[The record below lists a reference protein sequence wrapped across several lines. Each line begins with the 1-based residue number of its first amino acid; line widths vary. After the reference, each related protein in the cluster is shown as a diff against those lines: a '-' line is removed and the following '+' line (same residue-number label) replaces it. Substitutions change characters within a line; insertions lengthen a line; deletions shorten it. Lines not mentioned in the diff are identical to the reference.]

1 MKKYCI
7 IGQDERSK
15 YIRKMYIEEGKEIVD
30 YEKADYI
37 IAPIPFSRDNV
48 KITGEIINCEEV
60 INILENKILFTG
72 AISNDIKE
80 KLNNFKYYD
89 LMELDEVA
97 IFNAIPTAEGAI
109 YEAIKNSNITL
120 SNSNVLVLGYG
131 RIGKVLCE
139 MLKGMNAK
147 VYCEARKKKDIAFIE
162 AMGYNSIYIDDLNSY
177 LPKMD
182 YIFNTI
188 PVTLLNQS
196 NLKYINKECTIIDLA
211 SAPGGIDF
219 VLAKEMELNVVW
231 TLSLPSKVAPKSAA
245 RYLKDAIDE
254 IITKENEFGS

>member
-7 IGQDERSK
+7 IGEDERST
-15 YIRKMYIEEGKEIVD
+15 YIRKMYIEEGKEITD
-30 YEKADYI
+30 YIKADYI
-37 IAPIPFSRDNV
+37 IAPIPFSRDGIR
-48 KITGEIINCEEV
+48 ITGEV
-60 INILENKILFTG
+60 ITCDELISSIENKILFTG
-72 AISNDIKE
+72 AVSNSLKE
-80 KLNNFKYYD
+80 KMTNVKYYD

-97 IFNAIPTAEGAI
+97 ILNAIPTAEGAI
-109 YEAIKNSNITL
+109 FEAIKNSNITL
-120 SNSNVLVLGYG
+120 NGSNVLVMGYG

-162 AMGYNSIYIDDLNSY
+162 SMGYNSIYIDDLNSY

-188 PVTLLNQS
+188 PVTLLNKT
-196 NLKYINKECTIIDLA
+196 NLKYINKECLIIDLA

-219 VLAKEMELNVVW
+219 ELAKKMNLNVVW
-231 TLSLPSKVAPKSAA
+231 ALSLPSKVAPKSAA
-245 RYLKDAIDE
+245 KYLKDAIDE
-254 IITKENEFGS
+254 IIKKEN